1 MKSRFG
7 KILHV
12 LFRTNL
18 VQTLRFNWKMLPA
31 RQAWH
36 LPFHF
41 YGKVEFRSLKG
52 RVILD
57 GPAKCGMILV
67 GVKDCYVDTHVPLT
81 IWTINGT
88 VRFRGKALFLRGS
101 YLLVAKS
108 GTLTIG
114 THRTAF
120 AAGLRLFCFDSITIG
135 DCARI
140 AWECQIMDTS
150 FHYLEHIDTGEVPP
164 LTKPVVIGDRVWIGN
179 RSTISKGAVIPSD
192 TIVASGSLV
201 NRDFSSLEPYCLL
214 AGVPAAKKAT
224 GIRRVLDMDRERALD
239 EQYHY
244 DRTHL

>member
-57 GPAKCGMILV
+57 GPAKCGMIRV

-81 IWTINGT
+81 IWTIN
-88 VRFRGKALFLRGS
+88 
-101 YLLVAKS
+101 

-150 FHYLEHIDTGEVPP
+150 FHYLEHTDTGEVPP